1 MLSGP
6 LNGVACSVVTIDG
19 LGDTFGSGADRAAPD
34 VSFEELVAM
43 MPETLREVFPPYR
56 WQLAKLRE
64 LDLRVEPVEIADL
77 VWMFDLPLWQLDGDR
92 FRVTPHQV
100 AETPMNF
107 RAHYQRVMDADL
119 DFPINLVA
127 YRGRLVVLD
136 GVHRLLKAHF
146 LRRRWI
152 EATIATATQLQAC
165 AV

>member
-1 MLSGP
+1 M
-6 LNGVACSVVTIDG
+6 TIDG
-19 LGDTFGSGADRAAPD
+19 LGDTFGAGADRVAPD

-43 MPETLREVFPPYR
+43 MPEALREVFPPYR
-56 WQLAKLRE
+56 WQLAKLWE
-64 LDLRVEPVEIADL
+64 LELKVEPVEIADL
-77 VWMFDLPLWQLDGDR
+77 VWMFDLPLWQLEGAR
-92 FRVTPHQV
+92 FKVTPHQV

-152 EATIATATQLQAC
+152 EATIATATQLRSC

>member
-1 MLSGP
+1 M
-6 LNGVACSVVTIDG
+6 TIDG
-19 LGDTFGSGADRAAPD
+19 LGDTFGARADRAAPE

-43 MPETLREVFPPYR
+43 MPDPLREVFPPYR
-56 WQLAKLRE
+56 WNLAKLWE
-64 LDLRVEPVEIADL
+64 LELKVEPVEIADL
-77 VWMFDLPLWQLDGDR
+77 VWMFDLPLWQLESER

-152 EATIATATQLQAC
+152 EATIATATQLRSC

>member
-1 MLSGP
+1 
-6 LNGVACSVVTIDG
+6 VTIDG

-64 LDLRVEPVEIADL
+64 LDLKVEPVEIADL

-152 EATIATATQLQAC
+152 EATIATATQLQTC

>member
-1 MLSGP
+1 
-6 LNGVACSVVTIDG
+6 VTIDG
-19 LGDTFGSGADRAAPD
+19 LGDTFGSDADPAAPD

-56 WQLAKLRE
+56 WQLAKLWE
-64 LDLRVEPVEIADL
+64 LDLKVEPVEIADL
-77 VWMFDLPLWQLDGDR
+77 VWMFDLPLWQLEGER

-152 EATIATATQLQAC
+152 EATIATATQLRSC
-165 AV
+165 AR

>member
-1 MLSGP
+1 M
-6 LNGVACSVVTIDG
+6 TIDG
-19 LGDTFGSGADRAAPD
+19 LGDTFGSGADRVAPD

-64 LDLRVEPVEIADL
+64 LDLKVEPVEIADL

-92 FRVTPHQV
+92 FKVTPHQV

-152 EATIATATQLQAC
+152 EATIATATQLRAC

>member
-1 MLSGP
+1 
-6 LNGVACSVVTIDG
+6 VTIDG
-19 LGDTFGSGADRAAPD
+19 LGDTFGSGADRTAPD

-152 EATIATATQLQAC
+152 EATIATATQLQTC

>member
-1 MLSGP
+1 M
-6 LNGVACSVVTIDG
+6 TIDG
-19 LGDTFGSGADRAAPD
+19 LGDAFGPTADRAAPD

-43 MPETLREVFPPYR
+43 MPEALREVFPPYR
-56 WQLAKLRE
+56 WQLAKLWE
-64 LDLRVEPVEIADL
+64 LDLKVEPVEIADL
-77 VWMFDLPLWQLDGDR
+77 VWMFDLPLWQVEGER
-92 FRVTPHQV
+92 FKVTPHQV

-152 EATIATATQLQAC
+152 EGTIATATQLQSC
-165 AV
+165 AP

>member
-1 MLSGP
+1 
-6 LNGVACSVVTIDG
+6 VTIDG
-19 LGDTFGSGADRAAPD
+19 LGDTFGARADQAAPE

-43 MPETLREVFPPYR
+43 MPEALREVFPPYR
-56 WQLAKLRE
+56 WQLAKLWE
-64 LDLRVEPVEIADL
+64 LDLKVEPVEIADL
-77 VWMFDLPLWQLDGDR
+77 VWMFDLPLWQLEGER

-152 EATIATATQLQAC
+152 EATIATATQLQSC

>member
-1 MLSGP
+1 M
-6 LNGVACSVVTIDG
+6 TIDG
-19 LGDTFGSGADRAAPD
+19 LGDTFGSDADPAAPD

-56 WQLAKLRE
+56 WQLAKLWE
-64 LDLRVEPVEIADL
+64 LDLKVEPVEIADL

-92 FRVTPHQV
+92 FRVTPNQV

-152 EATIATATQLQAC
+152 EATIATATQLRSC
-165 AV
+165 AR